1 MLGEDL
7 MPKLGGLHGVEKL
20 RALLF
25 LHPASPTPMPD
36 PPPSMAAG
44 RPDTLTAEEQK
55 WLLWIYSA
63 VLQDAETTA
72 RLRHGVE
79 LEKTQLRKRKKAF
92 EKAQQKHREE
102 VGRGEVVPRSYHQE
116 LIAEELRAQDALQR
130 EVHQLTAQLH
140 ELSDGAKK

>member
-7 MPKLGGLHGVEKL
+7 MPKLGAHGVAKL

-44 RPDTLTAEEQK
+44 RPDTLTAEELK
-55 WLLWIYSA
+55 GLLWIYSA

-79 LEKTQLRKRKKAF
+79 VEKSLLRKRKQSF
-92 EKAQQKHREE
+92 EKAQRKHHEE
-102 VGRGEVVPRSYHQE
+102 LGCGEVVSRSYHQE
-116 LIAEELRAQDALQR
+116 LIAEELREKDALQR
-130 EVHQLTAQLH
+130 EVHKLTAQLH
-140 ELSDGAKK
+140 ELTEGAKK